1 MFTSLPN
8 CVQSQQTSRRVA
20 GGMAPIRQLIAPA
33 TQVGFLIHIK
43 GCLAASKST
52 VVDATSRREI
62 NMRLWVIAAVI
73 SLTPVSAFAVSDC
86 RVTGNPSVF
95 GVDMTAYV
103 AIKSGETC
111 NFPIRIP
118 GIMNNAG
125 VASKPAHGM
134 LKQLN
139 MTTFRYTAKSG
150 YRGND
155 TFAIYGEGKG
165 PFGSGRSVITV
176 NATVE

>member
-1 MFTSLPN
+1 
-8 CVQSQQTSRRVA
+8 
-20 GGMAPIRQLIAPA
+20 
-33 TQVGFLIHIK
+33 
-43 GCLAASKST
+43 
-52 VVDATSRREI
+52 
-62 NMRLWVIAAVI
+62 MRLWVIAAVI
-73 SLTPVSAFAVSDC
+73 SLTPASAFAVSDC

-139 MTTFRYTAKSG
+139 ITTFRYTAKSG